1 LSAYNDRETLSTLRF
16 GNRAKNIKNKVVQ
29 NAERSAKEL
38 LILLNDANGRI
49 DKLTE
54 LVKLVQTK
62 LNQMI
67 TEIPGE
73 TQETIKKFIEETKT
87 ITSAKDF
94 DYLLAKLKGQGTD
107 LLQKVLEEE

>member
-94 DYLLAKLKGQGTD
+94 DYLLAKLKG
-107 LLQKVLEEE
+107 